1 MSAIVLK
8 IGGSL
13 LESDAAAQL
22 MRGLA
27 GRRPDQ
33 LVIVPGGGDFADTV
47 RTVQSRHA
55 LGEGAA
61 HHMALLAMDMM
72 GIALADLAAGFEIAE
87 TARDFAG
94 AWRRGMVPIW
104 APARM
109 VLASDIR
116 ASWEVTSDSLAAWL
130 AGQIGA
136 ERLVLA
142 KSCAVPVA
150 ISSSAQAL
158 SAAGIVDAG
167 FPEFVEGC
175 AFGWRVASGPQEA
188 IRLVCPE
195 QQAPLESLETAP

>member
-1 MSAIVLK
+1 MGAIVLK

-27 GRRPDQ
+27 GRGPDR

-61 HHMALLAMDMM
+61 HHMALLAMHMV
-72 GIALADLAAGFEIAE
+72 GIALADLAPGFEIAE
-87 TARDFAG
+87 TADEFAA
-94 AWRRGMVPIW
+94 AWQRGITPVW

-116 ASWEVTSDSLAAWL
+116 ASWEATSDSLAAWL

-167 FPEFVEGC
+167 FAEFVEGC

-188 IRLVCPE
+188 IGLVCPE
-195 QQAPLESLETAP
+195 QQAPLESLETVP

>member
-1 MSAIVLK
+1 
-8 IGGSL
+8 
-13 LESDAAAQL
+13 
-22 MRGLA
+22 
-27 GRRPDQ
+27 
-33 LVIVPGGGDFADTV
+33 
-47 RTVQSRHA
+47 
-55 LGEGAA
+55 
-61 HHMALLAMDMM
+61 
-72 GIALADLAAGFEIAE
+72 
-87 TARDFAG
+87 
-94 AWRRGMVPIW
+94 
-104 APARM
+104 M

-116 ASWEVTSDSLAAWL
+116 ASWEATSDSLAAWL

-188 IRLVCPE
+188 IGLVCPE